1 MCESYCK
8 MNCPKIEAI
17 HHGFS
22 CHLGQFCNI
31 CSLLYAADDFQTSI
45 HSMHLFLPYYSIR
58 PHEESPLSN
67 SRQVS
72 RGSSAAALACA

>member
-17 HHGFS
+17 HYGFS

-31 CSLLYAADDFQTSI
+31 CPLLFTQQIKA
-45 HSMHLFLPYYSIR
+45 HL
-58 PHEESPLSN
+58 
-67 SRQVS
+67 
-72 RGSSAAALACA
+72 